1 MNDLQLRQYVLD
13 ELEFEPSVNA
23 AHIGVAA
30 EKGVVTLTGHVGTY
44 AEKVAAVTATKRVKG
59 VRGIADDIEVR
70 YASEKK
76 TSDDEIAK
84 RALDILG
91 WDLLVPSGSIQVT
104 VRDGFVTLTGT
115 ADWYYQK
122 TTAEQDV
129 QKLTG
134 VRSVINNIEIKP
146 RARAGDIKRNIDDAL
161 RRHAELE
168 ARGIRVTVKDGDRVL
183 LEGKVDNWDEAAAV
197 EKAAWSAAGVKAVE
211 DRLSVG

>member
-30 EKGVVTLTGHVGTY
+30 DVGVMTLTGHVGTY
-44 AEKVAAVTATKRVKG
+44 AQKIAAVGAAKRVKG

-70 YASEKK
+70 YAFDKK

-84 RALDILG
+84 RAVDILA
-91 WDLLVPSGSIQVT
+91 WDSLVPSGSIQVT
-104 VRDGFVTLTGT
+104 VRDGLVTLSGT
-115 ADWYYQK
+115 ADWFYQK

-129 QKLTG
+129 QNLTG

-146 RARAGDIKRNIDDAL
+146 RARAGDIKRNIEDAL
-161 RRHAELE
+161 RRHAEIE
-168 ARGIRVTVKDGDRVL
+168 AKGIRVTVKDGDRVVI
-183 LEGKVDNWDEAAAV
+183 EGKVDNWDEAAAV

-211 DRLSVG
+211 DRLLVG